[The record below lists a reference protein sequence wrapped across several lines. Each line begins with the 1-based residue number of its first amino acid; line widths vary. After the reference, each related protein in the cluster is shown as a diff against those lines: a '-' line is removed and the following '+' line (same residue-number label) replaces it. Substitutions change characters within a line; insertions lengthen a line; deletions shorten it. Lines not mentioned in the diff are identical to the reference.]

1 MNQGG
6 ASAYLGDPE
15 TRRFL
20 IWSLAITGLCLVFI
34 AFLRGLVGD
43 FHSVH
48 TFWHLIINQDY
59 WGAWLTMGLLITAAA
74 ARSTAPALA
83 VVGFFSR
90 RPGITAVAAFVF
102 FSMGTLL
109 VSHDHPLS
117 MDEYSARFQSEI
129 FAGGHLA
136 GKYPVALIDWLV
148 PRQVQNHFL
157 IVSRETGEVISTY
170 LPGFALLLTPFTFL
184 GIPWACNPAISAIS
198 LLALH
203 KVASE
208 VLSSKE
214 AGGWAILFALASPVF
229 TINAMSYYSM
239 PAHLLLNLVYTLL
252 LLRPT
257 PGKAFVAGLV
267 GGLALVLHNPLPHA
281 LYALPWVAWLL
292 YRRDFRVVGMLVL
305 GYLPM
310 SGIGVGWI
318 VFSSALQATASVVHE
333 GGAAIG
339 TAGDSLQAWL
349 SFVRK
354 VVTLP
359 DMLVFLVRLAGTV
372 KLWLWAVPGLLLLA
386 CLGFLSRSQNTAVR
400 LLLASAVATFV
411 GYFLIPFDQGQGWG
425 YRYFHSA
432 WGGLPILA
440 AAAVVRPAVNVQPST
455 RLISVVGYLAL
466 SSLVLSTVL
475 RLYQVEAFIGQHLK
489 LLPLSDASGQMVTF
503 VEVLE
508 TRTGYYTG
516 ELVRNPPRLQSKR
529 VIMLSQGAE
538 RNAQLMREVDPS
550 ARRVTIE
557 PWGETW
563 QINTPHLRST
573 SKISD
578 ATDPR

>member
-1 MNQGG
+1 MNQD
-6 ASAYLGDPE
+6 STPIYLGE
-15 TRRFL
+15 RESSRFL
-20 IWSLAITGLCLVFI
+20 IGSLVITGLCLAFI
-34 AFLRGLVGD
+34 AYLRLLASD
-43 FHSVH
+43 HRAVH
-48 TFWHLIINQDY
+48 AFWHLLLNQDY
-59 WGAWLTMGLLITAAA
+59 WGAWLAVGLLITAAA
-74 ARSTAPALA
+74 ARSTAPVLA
-83 VVGFFSR
+83 VVGLFAR

-102 FSMGTLL
+102 FSMGALL
-109 VSHDHPLS
+109 VYHDHPLS

-136 GKYPVALIDWLV
+136 GKYPVALIDWLI
-148 PRQVQNHFL
+148 PRPFQNYFL
-157 IVSRETGEVISTY
+157 AVSRESGEVVSAY

-203 KVASE
+203 KVAHE
-208 VLSSKE
+208 TLSSKE

-281 LYALPWVAWLL
+281 LYALPWVVWLL
-292 YRRDFRVVGMLVL
+292 YRRDFRSVGTLVL
-305 GYLPM
+305 GYLPLF
-310 SGIGVGWI
+310 GIGVGWI
-318 VFSSALQATASVVHE
+318 VFSSGLQATASVGNE
-333 GGAAIG
+333 GGVAIWTVG
-339 TAGDSLQAWL
+339 HSLQAWL
-349 SFVRK
+349 GIVRK

-359 DMLVFLVRLAGTV
+359 DMVVLIIRLAGTI

-386 CLGFLSRSQNTAVR
+386 CLGFLSRSQNTTVR
-400 LLLASAVATFV
+400 LLLASAATTYV
-411 GYFLIPFDQGQGWG
+411 GYFLIPFDQDYGWG

-432 WGGLPILA
+432 WGVLPILA
-440 AAAVVRPAVNVQPST
+440 AAAVVRPTINVQPST
-455 RLISVVGYLAL
+455 RLISVAGYLAI
-466 SSLVLSTVL
+466 SSLVLSTAL
-475 RLYQVEAFIGQHLK
+475 RLYQVEAFIDQQLK
-489 LLPLSDASGQMVTF
+489 QLPLMETNEPTVTF
-503 VEVLE
+503 VEKSS
-508 TRTGYYTG
+508 GYYMMD
-516 ELVRNPPRLQSKR
+516 LVQNHPRLQSKR

-550 ARRVTIE
+550 ARQVAIG

-563 QINTPHLRST
+563 RIRSHPAPALY
-573 SKISD
+573 IQN
-578 ATDPR
+578 

>member
-6 ASAYLGDPE
+6 TSNHLGE
-15 TRRFL
+15 RESNRFL
-20 IWSLAITGLCLVFI
+20 IGSLVITGLCLAFIVF
-34 AFLRGLVGD
+34 FRLVVGD
-43 FHSVH
+43 SRSVY
-48 TFWHLIINQDY
+48 TFWHLILNQDY
-59 WGAWLTMGLLITAAA
+59 WGAWLTVGLLITAVA
-74 ARSTAPALA
+74 ARSTVQVLA
-83 VVGFFSR
+83 VVGLFAR

-102 FSMGTLL
+102 FSIGTLL

-129 FAGGHLA
+129 FAGGQLA

-148 PRQVQNHFL
+148 PRPFQNHFL
-157 IVSRETGEVISTY
+157 VVSRETGEVISAY

-203 KVASE
+203 KVAQE
-208 VLSSKE
+208 ILSSKE

-292 YRRDFRVVGMLVL
+292 YRRDFRSVGTLVL
-305 GYLPM
+305 GYLPPVL
-310 SGIGVGWI
+310 GIGVGWI
-318 VFSSALQATASVVHE
+318 VFSSALQATASVGN
-333 GGAAIG
+333 GGGVAMLAAG
-339 TAGDSLQAWL
+339 GSLQAWL
-349 SFVRK
+349 GIVSK
-354 VVTLP
+354 IVTLP
-359 DMLVFLVRLAGTV
+359 DMVVLLMRLAGTI

-386 CLGFLSRSQNTAVR
+386 CLGFLSRSQNAAVR
-400 LLLASAVATFV
+400 LLLASAAATYV
-411 GYFLIPFDQGQGWG
+411 GYFLIPVDQGHGWG

-432 WGGLPILA
+432 WGVLPILA
-440 AAAVVRPAVNVQPST
+440 AAAVARPAVNVQPST
-455 RLISVVGYLAL
+455 RLISVAGYLAL
-466 SSLVLSTVL
+466 SSLVLSTAL
-475 RLYQVEAFIGQHLK
+475 RLYQVEAFIDQQLK
-489 LLPLSDASGQMVTF
+489 QLPLVETSEPTVAF
-503 VEVLE
+503 VEK
-508 TRTGYYTG
+508 RSGYYMMD
-516 ELVRNPPRLQSKR
+516 LVQNHPRLQSKR

-538 RNAQLMREVDPS
+538 RNAQLMRELDPT
-550 ARRVTIE
+550 ARRVAIG

-563 QINTPHLRST
+563 RIRSYPAPA
-573 SKISD
+573 IYIQN
-578 ATDPR
+578 